1 MRDFVNP
8 YNFIHFPK
16 QKATAYEDQD
26 THTGVIHY
34 TLTTKTPL
42 FIPNSS
48 SETAFSESEASETG
62 PKEKLHKSYDFY
74 SYTELESGKKYD
86 NGENGDY
93 HVPVI
98 PGSEMRGTVRNV
110 YETLTD
116 SCMGLL
122 NEEEY
127 PVKRSMEKFNPG
139 LIYRNPLGRLLLCS
153 ASSLRIGAEGSP
165 ETPPAGFDG
174 YRNGIC
180 VYYRFP
186 GMDERRRPKV
196 ITQYGLTEREAGSRK
211 KGYLLKWGMGM
222 RKKRYHLYCIRE
234 NQNAIEISRDEIE
247 KKLYPVLESY
257 LAQPDLRTRGT
268 AERAYREYQKD
279 LETFLKT
286 RGEGYFPVNYS
297 KAGEGILY
305 LAPAC
310 ITKELSVNS
319 IGKLAGAFAP
329 CKISKGERI
338 CPACDLFGYVE
349 ADNQSCMGSKIR
361 FSDLYVEKKK
371 NPEEYYY
378 SERNSGKITLTSLGE
393 PKLGNTEFYLQ
404 RPEGANFWT
413 YDYYTRERNTYA
425 NPGVLRGRKYY
436 WHHQRLEIENLPHIE
451 PGNLNK
457 TIRPVRD
464 KVVFEGKLY
473 FESISYKQFK
483 QLIWILNSGTEG
495 LGLKLGGAKPLG
507 FGSVSCK
514 VKKVCERKIWVEDGK
529 LNYKADE
536 EYAFQG
542 LTYEKA
548 ELSTEVKDEFYKIA
562 NLEAVSEDVE
572 ITYPKTRQQ
581 RNIVLQEGYQW
592 FVHNHRTLNGGG
604 MARGRNDINVK
615 QELPPILSEDIT
627 MDYN

>member
-1 MRDFVNP
+1 M
-8 YNFIHFPK
+8 
-16 QKATAYEDQD
+16 
-26 THTGVIHY
+26 
-34 TLTTKTPL
+34 
-42 FIPNSS
+42 
-48 SETAFSESEASETG
+48 
-62 PKEKLHKSYDFY
+62 
-74 SYTELESGKKYD
+74 
-86 NGENGDY
+86 
-93 HVPVI
+93 
-98 PGSEMRGTVRNV
+98 
-110 YETLTD
+110 
-116 SCMGLL
+116 
-122 NEEEY
+122 
-127 PVKRSMEKFNPG
+127 
-139 LIYRNPLGRLLLCS
+139 
-153 ASSLRIGAEGSP
+153 
-165 ETPPAGFDG
+165 
-174 YRNGIC
+174 
-180 VYYRFP
+180 
-186 GMDERRRPKV
+186 
-196 ITQYGLTEREAGSRK
+196 
-211 KGYLLKWGMGM
+211 KWGMGM

-473 FESISYKQFK
+473 FESISDKQLK